1 MRLVRYDIIQ
11 SPSNVNNLHQQ
22 ESSKSY
28 KVATQHPRAYRPLDA
43 WKGAPYRRRCSS
55 GRIRTTFF
63 FNEAAYISQMLPF
76 SGQGA
81 NQAIEDAGALRILFE
96 RINSPDEVPSRI
108 SLFEKLRKLRVSR
121 VQIMSSVR
129 VGKEAVILEE
139 LRNHADPPGS
149 SKLISLSISLALQE
163 ELNQMQ
169 PMQISPQTS
178 LNGLLTTLGMSLHLY
193 HSLFLC

>member
-1 MRLVRYDIIQ
+1 
-11 SPSNVNNLHQQ
+11 
-22 ESSKSY
+22 
-28 KVATQHPRAYRPLDA
+28 
-43 WKGAPYRRRCSS
+43 
-55 GRIRTTFF
+55 
-63 FNEAAYISQMLPF
+63 
-76 SGQGA
+76 
-81 NQAIEDAGALRILFE
+81 
-96 RINSPDEVPSRI
+96 
-108 SLFEKLRKLRVSR
+108 
-121 VQIMSSVR
+121 MSSVR